1 MNKDIIAVK
10 NSEGIEEEV
19 ELILT
24 LDKGKKKYIVYSNK
38 DNEIFASYLLDD
50 DKLHNDL
57 TEEEY
62 KMLEE
67 LLKKGA
73 NSYDK

>member
-1 MNKDIIAVK
+1 MENDIITVTTNDGK
-10 NSEGIEEEV
+10 EEQV

-24 LDKGKKKYIVYSNK
+24 VSKGKKKYLLYK
-38 DNEIFASYLLDD
+38 DTKEKIYASYMIGND

-62 KMLEE
+62 KMLED
-67 LLKKGA
+67 LYIKGTKL
-73 NSYDK
+73 ND